1 MQDNSQ
7 NTFTGGLDRDS
18 DYRVIKNDRYVDATD
33 VDTYSNDRNSTYSIS
48 PLHSSTLAFT
58 IPSIGGVTTEAQIM
72 RLSYKQNVIISYS
85 FYDAETNV
93 LIGTNSIA
101 ANLNTSFNA
110 WKFYFLVQML
120 SYGYSITDLDNTS
133 EYFKFTITPNNTNG
147 KRRIHFEW
155 SVDGVLT
162 DEVVLQE
169 YYPSNTLQPIGAVS
183 LQDNLFTVS
192 TTLDNDAIE
201 IGVGKETNGSW
212 TYTRLFRTWRWNYPT
227 NEAIDIR
234 IEEISNESYA
244 LYVVQKGIKPKVYY
258 INKALTQDILVKYNS
273 TNWLT
278 PTTYGYLIYNVADEQ
293 TNLQIINNTSF
304 VKYESQVQNGGA
316 LLSGSYR
323 YSIRCGVNGTLN
335 TTEWSVLNA
344 NVIPVFKTS
353 VDAPSGYIKIQ
364 GDKSGELTGK
374 SNVLKLENL
383 KPNIFNYVELASVYN
398 ANGATS
404 ATIVGRYPITG
415 NIMYITH
422 SGLEPNTQE
431 YDATLLPQTEPLV
444 KSAKT
449 LEIKKNRLNLANV
462 DIASDENIAD
472 SIKTLFD
479 NSSFTTFPFQ
489 AEGVGTLVRDNAVT
503 FSAAMTSSSAVPW
516 NKSSVSQQID
526 QGYLKFENSTQPQY
540 NSSTGIWTV
549 AVSGKYR
556 INTYFWFTPIKVVAN
571 KIQSVLVSF
580 TISEWSGYVNVLLKK
595 TSGANTTQL
604 GGFTFNQSNQSQG
617 IDVTV
622 DLTAG
627 DQVYFYTDYNFK
639 NGNGDYFAI
648 NSALFAPSPV
658 STSTTQD
665 FSNSQVGEYQLPENC
680 ANRVGYTLRESYPF
694 FAKLHYKNGYVSSP
708 YYIGTKT
715 FAPPTNQTDAFTNIT
730 ANPKDHSIYIYG
742 LALNNLDV
750 STLKDEIDGISIW
763 RGVCNPT
770 ILGTGIVMAADNF
783 DAQSYTV
790 GYYPSIPVYN
800 GHYGVAIPTNNDA
813 RKFGMFISPDTQYN
827 KVEPNAGDKLI
838 FMSTAAV
845 MNNVGNSTG
854 GTPYRNPVVQG
865 SGSFAEYYGARG
877 NGTLSSNEVTVTDG
891 QYITFDAAISDPN
904 SQLPPIISGN
914 LSYRINT
921 NIKANGR
928 GSMEGMA
935 LGLASR
941 LFPSNSTSDNGVYMA
956 QYKRTLST
964 PQYDLTSVDIV
975 PTGTFIPVTPQSS
988 IIEGVYIFGGDT
1000 YTQKNILKVMYW
1012 GSNGTNV
1019 FSSFITY
1026 YAQSKI
1032 NTQLFYCDDNEAVS
1046 QTKNLQGWKNIV
1058 SYLFPFEDINTVAQE
1073 QFNYDK
1079 AYSAQYPFTEK
1090 PYDPNVPQQSKF
1102 GSRIYYSQQK
1112 PLNSVQDFYRKIL
1125 ALDYR
1130 DLDSK
1135 NGDIAAIRD
1144 VNNYMIAIQ
1153 PRAVSVLPYQSDVA
1167 ITSQDG
1173 NPILVGN
1180 GGVYNQRENIVST
1193 YGTNL
1198 QSCVLVGNNNNGN
1211 SQLYWYSPQFKK
1223 FCRYGADGIRI
1234 ISDEQMMRSY
1244 FLNEVNQINTEYS
1257 MVMAYNVEYASVI
1270 ITMFGTT
1277 NNTLMFNEKSN
1288 NFSTFA
1294 SFKPIRYFFFKNK
1307 TIAPQNSAGGYNQLY
1322 DLFGD
1327 KNNYLYFLGN
1337 TQGQFSIT
1345 LSSNKGGTNDKRFL
1359 SCGVMVGAGYNFTN
1373 PSINLSTDSPTA
1385 FPYSSSLG
1393 QKRYDNY
1400 VSAFNNDNNGQPI
1413 GQYGLIKISTSSY
1426 IQILGVITKFRNI
1439 YRTLFK

>member
-33 VDTYSNDRNSTYSIS
+33 VDTYSNDRNSTYSVS
-48 PLHSSTLAFT
+48 PLHSSTSAFT
-58 IPSIGGVTTEAQIM
+58 IPSIASQAQITK
-72 RLSYKQNVIISYS
+72 LYYEAGVDIFFS
-85 FYDAETNV
+85 FYDAETNI
-93 LIGTNSIA
+93 LIGNGVVGTGDNS
-101 ANLNTSFNA
+101 SFNT
-110 WKFYFLVQML
+110 FRPFFTNILN
-120 SYGYSITDLDNTS
+120 SYGYLASDFVRVG

-147 KRRIHFEW
+147 KNRIYFEW
-155 SVDGVLT
+155 YKAGEFPSYK
-162 DEVVLQE
+162 DEVILQE

-234 IEEISNESYA
+234 IEEISSENYA

-258 INKALTQDILVKYNS
+258 ISKTLTQDVLLKYDN

-278 PTTYGYLIYNVADEQ
+278 PSTYGYLIYNVADEQ

-304 VKYESQVQNGGA
+304 VKFESQQQNGGA
-316 LLSGSYR
+316 LLSGGYR

-344 NVIPVFKTS
+344 NVIPVFKTN

-383 KPNIFNYVELASVYN
+383 KPNIFNYVELACAYN

-404 ATIVGRYPITG
+404 ATIVGKYPITS

-422 SGLEPNTQE
+422 SGLEQNTQQ

-462 DIASDENIAD
+462 DIAADENIAD
-472 SIKTLFD
+472 SIKALFD
-479 NSSFTTFPFQ
+479 NSSFQTFPFQ
-489 AEGVGTLVRDNAVT
+489 TEGVGTLVRNNNVT
-503 FSAAMTSSSAVPW
+503 FSAAITNSSGIPWPW
-516 NKSSVSQQID
+516 NIVTPGYQTGS
-526 QGYLKFENSTQPQY
+526 GYLKFQNSTQPQY

-556 INTYFWFTPIKVVAN
+556 INTYFWFTAIDKSTFGGGLNFLLQQKRGATINTIGYFRFDAN
-571 KIQSVLVSF
+571 
-580 TISEWSGYVNVLLKK
+580 
-595 TSGANTTQL
+595 
-604 GGFTFNQSNQSQG
+604 NQSQG

-622 DLTAG
+622 DLAAG
-627 DQVYFYTDYNFK
+627 DEVYFECNYQFK
-639 NGNGDYFAI
+639 KGDGGSFYI
-648 NSALFAPSPV
+648 NSALFAPSPI
-658 STSTTQD
+658 TTDTTQD
-665 FSNSQVGEYQLPENC
+665 FSNSKVGEYQLPENC

-715 FAPPTNQTDAFTNIT
+715 FQPHGNQTDAFTNIT

-877 NGTLSSNEVTVTDG
+877 NGTLANNEVTVTDG

-904 SQLPPIISGN
+904 SQLPPITSGN

-1012 GSNGTNV
+1012 GSDGTNV

-1102 GSRIYYSQQK
+1102 GSRIYYSEQK

-1244 FLNEVNQINTEYS
+1244 FLNEVNQINSEYN

-1307 TIAPQNSAGGYNQLY
+1307 TIAPQNSASGYNQLY

-1373 PSINLSTDSPTA
+1373 PSINLSTDSPVA

>member
-58 IPSIGGVTTEAQIM
+58 IPNITSQSQIM
-72 RLSYKQNVIISYS
+72 RLAYKQNVAISYS
-85 FYDAETNV
+85 FYDAETNL

-120 SYGYSITDLDNTS
+120 SYGYNITGLDNTS
-133 EYFKFTITPNNTNG
+133 EYFKFTIAPTNTNG
-147 KRRIHFEW
+147 KKRIYFEW
-155 SVDGVLT
+155 NVDGVST

-169 YYPSNTLQPIGAVS
+169 YYSSNTLQPIGAIS
-183 LQDNLFTVS
+183 LQDNLFTLS

-234 IEEISNESYA
+234 IEEISSENYA

-293 TNLQIINNTSF
+293 TNLQIVNNTSF
-304 VKYESQVQNGGA
+304 VKFESQQQNGGA
-316 LLSGSYR
+316 LLSGGYR

-364 GDKSGELTGK
+364 GDKSGELTNK

-383 KPNIFNYVELASVYN
+383 KPNIFNYVELACAYN

-404 ATIVGRYPITG
+404 ATIVGKYPITG

-422 SGLEPNTQE
+422 SGLESNTQVL
-431 YDATLLPQTEPLV
+431 DATLLQQTEPLV

-479 NSSFTTFPFQ
+479 ESLFTQYYDNIT
-489 AEGVGTLVRDNAVT
+489 GVGTLVRTNDYAVK
-503 FSAAMTSSSAVPW
+503 AYINSSSPVPW
-516 NKSSVSQQID
+516 NIVTT
-526 QGYLKFENSTQPQY
+526 GYQTGSGNILFQNPSNPTY
-540 NSSTGIWTV
+540 NAATGIWTV
-549 AVSGKYR
+549 SVSGKYR
-556 INTYFWFTPIKVVAN
+556 INPFFWFTAIDKSTFGGGLNFLLQQKRGTNIKTV
-571 KIQSVLVSF
+571 
-580 TISEWSGYVNVLLKK
+580 GYFHFDSN
-595 TSGANTTQL
+595 
-604 GGFTFNQSNQSQG
+604 NQSQG
-617 IDVTV
+617 IDVTL
-622 DLTAG
+622 DLQVG
-627 DQVYFYTDYNFK
+627 DEVYFQCNYQFK
-639 NGNGDYFAI
+639 KGDGGAFYIESAI
-648 NSALFAPSPV
+648 FAPTAV
-658 STSTTQD
+658 VGSTTQD
-665 FSNSQVGEYQLPENC
+665 FANTQVGEYQLPANC
-680 ANRVGYTLRESYPF
+680 ANKVGYTLHETYAF
-694 FAKLHYKNGYVSSP
+694 FAKIHYKNGYVSSP
-708 YYIGTKT
+708 YYIGSKT
-715 FAPPTNQTDAFTNIT
+715 FSPYGSVFAFTNIT
-730 ANPKDHSIYIYG
+730 SNPKDHTVFVN
-742 LALNNLDV
+742 ALKINGLDV
-750 STLKDEIDGISIW
+750 SSLKDDVDGISIW
-763 RGVCNPT
+763 RAVCNPT
-770 ILGTGIVMAADNF
+770 ILGTGVVFSADNL
-783 DAQSYTV
+783 DASSYTV

-800 GHYGVAIPTNNDA
+800 GHYGVAIPNNNDA
-813 RKFGMFISPDTQYN
+813 RNFGMFISPDTQYN

-838 FMSTAAV
+838 YMGVPAV

-854 GTPYRNPVVQG
+854 GTPYKNPVIEG
-865 SGSFAEYYGARG
+865 SGSFAEYYGASIG
-877 NGTLSSNEVTVTDG
+877 SSIANNEVTVTDG

-904 SQLPPIISGN
+904 SQLPPITSGN
-914 LSYRINT
+914 LSYRPNT

-935 LGLASR
+935 LGLASK
-941 LFPSNSTSDNGVYMA
+941 LAPANSTYDNGVYMA
-956 QYKRTLST
+956 QYKRTLNT

-988 IIEGVYIFGGDT
+988 IINNISIYGGDT

-1012 GSNGTNV
+1012 GSDGTNV

-1032 NTQLFYCDDNEAVS
+1032 NTQLFYCDENEAVS
-1046 QTKNLQGWKNIV
+1046 QTRNLQGWKNIV
-1058 SYLFPFEDINTVAQE
+1058 SYLFPFQDINTVAQE

-1090 PYDPNVPQQSKF
+1090 PYDPNIPQQSKF

-1112 PLNSVQDFYRKIL
+1112 PLNSVQDFYRKIF

-1144 VNNYMIAIQ
+1144 VNNYMVAIQ
-1153 PRAVSVLPYQSDVA
+1153 PRAISVLPYQSDVA

-1198 QSCVLVGNNNNGN
+1198 QSCVLVGKNNNGN

-1244 FLNEVNQINTEYS
+1244 FLNEVNGINNEYS

-1270 ITMFGTT
+1270 MTMFGTT

-1345 LSSNKGGTNDKRFL
+1345 LSSNKGGINDKRFL

-1373 PSINLSTDSPTA
+1373 PSINLSTDSPVA

-1413 GQYGLIKISTSSY
+1413 GQYGLIKISTNSY
-1426 IQILGVITKFRNI
+1426 IQIFGVITKFRNI

>member
-33 VDTYSNDRNSTYSIS
+33 VDTYSNDRNSNYSIS
-48 PLHSSTLAFT
+48 PLHSSTLAFA
-58 IPSIGGVTTEAQIM
+58 IPNITSQSQIM
-72 RLSYKQNVIISYS
+72 RLAYKQNVIISYS

-120 SYGYSITDLDNTS
+120 NYGYSITDLDNTS
-133 EYFKFTITPNNTNG
+133 EYFKFTIAPTNTNG

-169 YYPSNTLQPIGAVS
+169 YYPSNTLQPIGAIS
-183 LQDNLFTVS
+183 LQDNLFTIS

-234 IEEISNESYA
+234 IEEISSENYA

-293 TNLQIINNTSF
+293 TNLQIVNNTSF
-304 VKYESQVQNGGA
+304 VKFESQQQNGGA
-316 LLSGSYR
+316 LLSGGYR

-383 KPNIFNYVELASVYN
+383 KPNIFNYVELACAYN

-404 ATIVGRYPITG
+404 ATIVGKYPITG

-422 SGLEPNTQE
+422 SGLERNTQVL
-431 YDATLLPQTEPLV
+431 DATLLQQTEPLV

-462 DIASDENIAD
+462 DIAADENIAD

-479 NSSFTTFPFQ
+479 NSSFQTFPFL
-489 AEGVGTLVRDNAVT
+489 AKGVGTLVRNNAVT

-516 NKSSVSQQID
+516 DKSTIYYQFGS
-526 QGYLKFENSTQPQY
+526 GYLKFENSTQPQY

-556 INTYFWFTPIKVVAN
+556 IKTDFWFTGIQVGGSIEWSGRVNIFLYQEKVSGGN
-571 KIQSVLVSF
+571 KIQ
-580 TISEWSGYVNVLLKK
+580 
-595 TSGANTTQL
+595 L
-604 GGFTFNQSNQSQG
+604 GIFQYNQSNQRPVF
-617 IDVTV
+617 DVTV
-622 DLTAG
+622 DLAAG
-627 DQVYFYTDYNFK
+627 DKVYFYTQYTFMNAK
-639 NGNGDYFAI
+639 GDYFTI
-648 NSALFAPSPV
+648 NSALFAPSPI
-658 STSTTQD
+658 TTDTTQD

-715 FAPPTNQTDAFTNIT
+715 FTPPTNQTDAFTDIT
-730 ANPKDHSIYIYG
+730 SNPKDHSIYIYG

-770 ILGTGIVMAADNF
+770 ILGTGIIMAADNF

-800 GHYGVAIPTNNDA
+800 GHYGVAIPSNNDA

-854 GTPYRNPVVQG
+854 GTPYRNPVIQG

-877 NGTLSSNEVTVTDG
+877 NGVLTNNEVTVTDG

-941 LFPSNSTSDNGVYMA
+941 LAPSNSTSDNGVYMA
-956 QYKRTLST
+956 QYKRTLNT

-975 PTGTFIPVTPQSS
+975 PTGTFIPVTAQSS
-988 IIEGVYIFGGDT
+988 IIEGVYIYGGDT

-1012 GSNGTNV
+1012 GGNGTDV

-1032 NTQLFYCDDNEAVS
+1032 NTQLFYCDENEAVS
-1046 QTKNLQGWKNIV
+1046 QTQNLQGWKNIV

-1112 PLNSVQDFYRKIL
+1112 PLNSVQDFYRKIF

-1144 VNNYMIAIQ
+1144 VNNYMVSIQ
-1153 PRAVSVLPYQSDVA
+1153 PRAISVLPYQSDVA

-1244 FLNEVNQINTEYS
+1244 FLNEVNQINNEYS

-1270 ITMFGTT
+1270 MTMFGTT

-1373 PSINLSTDSPTA
+1373 PSINLSTDSPVA

-1413 GQYGLIKISTSSY
+1413 GQYGLIKISTNSY
-1426 IQILGVITKFRNI
+1426 IQIMGVITKFRNI

>member
-33 VDTYSNDRNSTYSIS
+33 VDTYSNDRNSNYSIS
-48 PLHSSTLAFT
+48 PLHSSTLAFAIDNIT
-58 IPSIGGVTTEAQIM
+58 SQSQITKLYYEAGVDIFF
-72 RLSYKQNVIISYS
+72 S
-85 FYDAETNV
+85 FYDAETNI
-93 LIGTNSIA
+93 LIGNGVVGTGDNG
-101 ANLNTSFNA
+101 SFNV
-110 WKFYFLVQML
+110 FRPFFTNILN
-120 SYGYSITDLDNTS
+120 SYGYLASDFVRVG
-133 EYFKFTITPNNTNG
+133 EYFKFTITPINTNG
-147 KRRIHFEW
+147 KNRIYFKWYKAGEFP
-155 SVDGVLT
+155 SYK

-169 YYPSNTLQPIGAVS
+169 YYPSNTLQPIAAVS

-234 IEEISNESYA
+234 IEEISSENYA

-293 TNLQIINNTSF
+293 TNLQIVNNTSF
-304 VKYESQVQNGGA
+304 VKFESQQQNGGA
-316 LLSGSYR
+316 LLSGGYR

-383 KPNIFNYVELASVYN
+383 KPNIFNYVELACAYN

-404 ATIVGRYPITG
+404 ATIVGKYPITG

-422 SGLEPNTQE
+422 SGLEPNTQVL
-431 YDATLLPQTEPLV
+431 DATLLQQTEPLV

-479 NSSFTTFPFQ
+479 ESLFSQYYDNLK
-489 AEGVGTLVRDNAVT
+489 GVGTLVRTNAVT
-503 FSAAMTSSSAVPW
+503 FSAAMTSSSAVSW
-516 NKSSVSQQID
+516 DKSKVDNQIGE
-526 QGYLKFENSTQPQY
+526 GYLKFQNPTQPQY
-540 NSSTGIWTV
+540 NSGTGIWTV

-556 INTYFWFTPIKVVAN
+556 IKTDFWFTPIKVLSTSDRL
-571 KIQSVLVSF
+571 KF
-580 TISEWSGYVNVLLKK
+580 TFAEWSGYVNIFLYQEKV
-595 TSGANTTQL
+595 SGGNKIQL
-604 GGFTFNQSNQSQG
+604 GIFQYNQSNQRP
-617 IDVTV
+617 IFDVTA

-627 DQVYFYTDYNFK
+627 DKVYFYTQYNFR
-639 NGNGDYFAI
+639 NGAGQYFSI
-648 NSALFAPSPV
+648 NSALFAPSPI
-658 STSTTQD
+658 TTDTTQD

-680 ANRVGYTLRESYPF
+680 ANKVGYTLRESYPF

-715 FAPPTNQTDAFTNIT
+715 FVPYGSIFAFTNIT
-730 ANPKDHSIYIYG
+730 SNPKDHTIFVN
-742 LALNNLDV
+742 ALKINGLDV

-770 ILGTGIVMAADNF
+770 ILGTGIVMAADNL
-783 DAQSYTV
+783 DTQSYTV

-800 GHYGVAIPTNNDA
+800 GHYAAAIPNNNNA
-813 RKFGMFISPDTQYN
+813 RNFGMFISPDTQYN

-838 FMSTAAV
+838 YIGVPAV

-854 GTPYRNPVVQG
+854 GTPYKNPVVQG
-865 SGSFAEYYGARG
+865 SGSFAEYYGASA
-877 NGTLSSNEVTVTDG
+877 NSNIANTEVTVTDG

-904 SQLPPIISGN
+904 SQLPPITSGN
-914 LSYRINT
+914 LSYRPNT

-941 LFPSNSTSDNGVYMA
+941 LAPSNSTSDNGVYMA
-956 QYKRTLST
+956 QYKRTLNT

-988 IIEGVYIFGGDT
+988 TIDNIYIYGGDT

-1012 GSNGTNV
+1012 GSNGTDV

-1032 NTQLFYCDDNEAVS
+1032 NTQLFYCDENEAVS
-1046 QTKNLQGWKNIV
+1046 QTQNLQGWKNIV

-1112 PLNSVQDFYRKIL
+1112 PLNSVQDFYRKIF

-1144 VNNYMIAIQ
+1144 VNNYMVAIQ
-1153 PRAVSVLPYQSDVA
+1153 PRAISVLPYQSDVA

-1244 FLNEVNQINTEYS
+1244 FLNEVNQINNEYS

-1270 ITMFGTT
+1270 MTMFGTT

-1373 PSINLSTDSPTA
+1373 PSINLSTDSPVA

>member
-33 VDTYSNDRNSTYSIS
+33 VDTYSNDRNSNYSIS
-48 PLHSSTLAFT
+48 PLHSSTLAFAIDNIT
-58 IPSIGGVTTEAQIM
+58 SQSQIM
-72 RLSYKQNVIISYS
+72 RLAYKQNVIISYS

-133 EYFKFTITPNNTNG
+133 EYFKFTITPTNTNG
-147 KRRIHFEW
+147 KKRIHFEW

-169 YYPSNTLQPIGAVS
+169 YYPSNTLQPIGAIS

-234 IEEISNESYA
+234 IEEISSENYA

-293 TNLQIINNTSF
+293 TNLQIVNNTSF
-304 VKYESQVQNGGA
+304 VKFESQQQNGGA
-316 LLSGSYR
+316 LLSGGYR

-383 KPNIFNYVELASVYN
+383 KPNIFNYVELACAYN

-404 ATIVGRYPITG
+404 ATIVGKYPITG
-415 NIMYITH
+415 NIMYVTH
-422 SGLEPNTQE
+422 SGLEPNTQVL
-431 YDATLLPQTEPLV
+431 DATLLQQTEPLV

-472 SIKTLFD
+472 SIKTLFNESLFSQYYD
-479 NSSFTTFPFQ
+479 NLK
-489 AEGVGTLVRDNAVT
+489 GVGTLVRTNAVT

-516 NKSSVSQQID
+516 NKSKVDNQVD

-556 INTYFWFTPIKVVAN
+556 IKTDFWFTPIKVGGSAVQEA
-571 KIQSVLVSF
+571 LVSA
-580 TISEWSGYVNVLLKK
+580 TIFQWSGYVNIFLYQEKV
-595 TSGANTTQL
+595 SGGNKIQL
-604 GGFTFNQSNQSQG
+604 GIFQYNIRNQRPVF
-617 IDVTV
+617 DVTA

-627 DQVYFYTDYNFK
+627 DKVYFYTQYNFK
-639 NGNGDYFAI
+639 NGNGDYFTI
-648 NSALFAPSPV
+648 NSALFAPSPI
-658 STSTTQD
+658 TTDTTQD

-680 ANRVGYTLRESYPF
+680 ANKVGYTLRESYPF

-715 FAPPTNQTDAFTNIT
+715 FVPYGSIFAFTNIT
-730 ANPKDHSIYIYG
+730 SNPKDHTIFVN
-742 LALNNLDV
+742 ALKINGLDV

-783 DAQSYTV
+783 DASSYTV

-800 GHYGVAIPTNNDA
+800 GHYAAAIPNNNNA
-813 RKFGMFISPDTQYN
+813 RNFGMFISPDTQYN

-838 FMSTAAV
+838 YMGVPAV

-854 GTPYRNPVVQG
+854 GTPYRNPVIQG
-865 SGSFAEYYGARG
+865 SGSFAEYYGASA
-877 NGTLSSNEVTVTDG
+877 SSNIANTEVTVTDG

-904 SQLPPIISGN
+904 SQLPPITSGN
-914 LSYRINT
+914 LSYRPNT

-956 QYKRTLST
+956 QYKRTLNT

-988 IIEGVYIFGGDT
+988 TIDNIYIYGGDT

-1012 GSNGTNV
+1012 GGNGTDV

-1032 NTQLFYCDDNEAVS
+1032 NTQLFYCDENEAVS
-1046 QTKNLQGWKNIV
+1046 QTQNLQGWKNIV
-1058 SYLFPFEDINTVAQE
+1058 SYLFPFQDINTVAQE

-1112 PLNSVQDFYRKIL
+1112 PLNSVQDFYRKIF
-1125 ALDYR
+1125 ALDYK

-1144 VNNYMIAIQ
+1144 VNNYMVAIQ
-1153 PRAVSVLPYQSDVA
+1153 PRAISVLPYQSDVA

-1244 FLNEVNQINTEYS
+1244 FLNEVNQINNEYS

-1270 ITMFGTT
+1270 MTMFGTT

-1373 PSINLSTDSPTA
+1373 PSINLSTDSPVA

>member
-48 PLHSSTLAFT
+48 PLHSSTLAFA
-58 IPSIGGVTTEAQIM
+58 IPNPAFQSQIM
-72 RLSYKQNVIISYS
+72 RLAYKQNVIISYS

-133 EYFKFTITPNNTNG
+133 EYFKFTIAPTNTNG

-169 YYPSNTLQPIGAVS
+169 YYYFSTLQPIGAVS

-192 TTLDNDAIE
+192 TTPDNDTIE

-234 IEEISNESYA
+234 IEEISSENYA

-293 TNLQIINNTSF
+293 TNLQIVNNTSF
-304 VKYESQVQNGGA
+304 VKFESQQQNGGA
-316 LLSGSYR
+316 LLSGGYR

-383 KPNIFNYVELASVYN
+383 KPNIFNYVELACAYN

-404 ATIVGRYPITG
+404 ATIVGKYPITG
-415 NIMYITH
+415 NIMYVTH
-422 SGLEPNTQE
+422 SGLEPNTQVL
-431 YDATLLPQTEPLV
+431 DATLLQQTEPLV

-479 NSSFTTFPFQ
+479 NSSFQTFPFQ
-489 AEGVGTLVRDNAVT
+489 AEGVGTLVRNNAVT
-503 FSAAMTSSSAVPW
+503 FSASLT
-516 NKSSVSQQID
+516 ID
-526 QGYLKFENSTQPQY
+526 DYDKQPYYQKFSGNGNLKFQNSTQSQY
-540 NSSTGIWTV
+540 NSTTGEWTV

-556 INTYFWFTPIKVVAN
+556 INTFFWFQPIERN
-571 KIQSVLVSF
+571 WGEFIN
-580 TISEWSGYVNVLLKK
+580 IYLKK
-595 TSGANTTQL
+595 KVGATETELAYFKFDAN
-604 GGFTFNQSNQSQG
+604 NQSQG

-627 DQVYFYTDYNFK
+627 DKVYFYTNFLFQL
-639 NGNGDYFAI
+639 DTDRISI
-648 NSALFAPSPV
+648 NSALFAPSPI
-658 STSTTQD
+658 TTDTTQD
-665 FSNSQVGEYQLPENC
+665 FSNSKVGEYQLPENC

-730 ANPKDHSIYIYG
+730 ANPKDHSIYVYG

-800 GHYGVAIPTNNDA
+800 GHYGVAIPSNNDA

-877 NGTLSSNEVTVTDG
+877 NGVLANNEVTVTDG

-956 QYKRTLST
+956 QYKRTLTT

-988 IIEGVYIFGGDT
+988 IIEGVYIYGGDT

-1012 GSNGTNV
+1012 GSNGTDV

-1032 NTQLFYCDDNEAVS
+1032 NTQLFYCDENEAVS
-1046 QTKNLQGWKNIV
+1046 QTQNLQGWKNIV
-1058 SYLFPFEDINTVAQE
+1058 SYLFPFQDINTVAQE

-1112 PLNSVQDFYRKIL
+1112 PLNSVQDFYRKIF

-1144 VNNYMIAIQ
+1144 VNNYMVSIQ
-1153 PRAVSVLPYQSDVA
+1153 PRAISVLPYQSDVA

-1244 FLNEVNQINTEYS
+1244 FLNEVNQINNEYS

-1270 ITMFGTT
+1270 MTMFGTT

-1373 PSINLSTDSPTA
+1373 PSINLSTDSPVA

>member
-33 VDTYSNDRNSTYSIS
+33 VDTYSNDRNSTYSVS

-58 IPSIGGVTTEAQIM
+58 ISSIASQAQITK
-72 RLSYKQNVIISYS
+72 LYYEAGVDIFFS
-85 FYDAETNV
+85 FYDAETNI
-93 LIGTNSIA
+93 LIGNGVVGTGDNS
-101 ANLNTSFNA
+101 SFNT
-110 WKFYFLVQML
+110 FRQFFTNILN
-120 SYGYSITDLDNTS
+120 SYGYLASDFVRVG

-147 KRRIHFEW
+147 KNRIYFEW
-155 SVDGVLT
+155 YKAGEFPSYK
-162 DEVVLQE
+162 DEVILQE

-212 TYTRLFRTWRWNYPT
+212 TYTRLFRTWRWNYLT

-234 IEEISNESYA
+234 IEEISSENYA

-258 INKALTQDILVKYNS
+258 INKALTQDVLLKYDN

-278 PTTYGYLIYNVADEQ
+278 PSTYGYLIYNVADEQ

-304 VKYESQVQNGGA
+304 VKFESQQQNGGA
-316 LLSGSYR
+316 LLSGGYR

-398 ANGATS
+398 ANGTTS
-404 ATIVGRYPITG
+404 AIIVGKYPITS

-422 SGLEPNTQE
+422 SGLEQNTQQ

-462 DIASDENIAD
+462 DIAADENIAD

-479 NSSFTTFPFQ
+479 NSSFQTFPFQ

-516 NKSSVSQQID
+516 NKSKVDGQVD

-571 KIQSVLVSF
+571 KIQSILVSA

-665 FSNSQVGEYQLPENC
+665 FSNSKVGEYQLPENC

-715 FAPPTNQTDAFTNIT
+715 FQPHGNQTDAFTNIT

-854 GTPYRNPVVQG
+854 GTPYRNPIVQG

-877 NGTLSSNEVTVTDG
+877 NGTLANNEVTVTDG

-904 SQLPPIISGN
+904 SQLPPITSGN

-988 IIEGVYIFGGDT
+988 IIEGVYIYGGDT
-1000 YTQKNILKVMYW
+1000 YTQ
-1012 GSNGTNV
+1012 
-1019 FSSFITY
+1019 
-1026 YAQSKI
+1026 
-1032 NTQLFYCDDNEAVS
+1032 
-1046 QTKNLQGWKNIV
+1046 
-1058 SYLFPFEDINTVAQE
+1058 
-1073 QFNYDK
+1073 
-1079 AYSAQYPFTEK
+1079 
-1090 PYDPNVPQQSKF
+1090 
-1102 GSRIYYSQQK
+1102 
-1112 PLNSVQDFYRKIL
+1112 
-1125 ALDYR
+1125 
-1130 DLDSK
+1130 
-1135 NGDIAAIRD
+1135 
-1144 VNNYMIAIQ
+1144 
-1153 PRAVSVLPYQSDVA
+1153 
-1167 ITSQDG
+1167 
-1173 NPILVGN
+1173 
-1180 GGVYNQRENIVST
+1180 
-1193 YGTNL
+1193 
-1198 QSCVLVGNNNNGN
+1198 
-1211 SQLYWYSPQFKK
+1211 
-1223 FCRYGADGIRI
+1223 
-1234 ISDEQMMRSY
+1234 
-1244 FLNEVNQINTEYS
+1244 
-1257 MVMAYNVEYASVI
+1257 
-1270 ITMFGTT
+1270 
-1277 NNTLMFNEKSN
+1277 
-1288 NFSTFA
+1288 TF
-1294 SFKPIRYFFFKNK
+1294 
-1307 TIAPQNSAGGYNQLY
+1307 
-1322 DLFGD
+1322 
-1327 KNNYLYFLGN
+1327 
-1337 TQGQFSIT
+1337 
-1345 LSSNKGGTNDKRFL
+1345 
-1359 SCGVMVGAGYNFTN
+1359 
-1373 PSINLSTDSPTA
+1373 
-1385 FPYSSSLG
+1385 
-1393 QKRYDNY
+1393 
-1400 VSAFNNDNNGQPI
+1400 
-1413 GQYGLIKISTSSY
+1413 
-1426 IQILGVITKFRNI
+1426 
-1439 YRTLFK
+1439 

>member
-33 VDTYSNDRNSTYSIS
+33 VDTYSNDRNSTYSVS
-48 PLHSSTLAFT
+48 PLHSSTSAFNIDNIT
-58 IPSIGGVTTEAQIM
+58 SQSQIM
-72 RLSYKQNVIISYS
+72 RLAYKQDVAIYFS

-110 WKFYFLVQML
+110 WKFYFLVHML
-120 SYGYSITDLDNTS
+120 NYGYSITDLDNTS
-133 EYFKFTITPNNTNG
+133 EYFKFTITPTNTNG

-169 YYPSNTLQPIGAVS
+169 YYPSNTLQPIAAVS

-234 IEEISNESYA
+234 IEEISSENYA

-258 INKALTQDILVKYNS
+258 INKALTQDVLVKYNS

-293 TNLQIINNTSF
+293 TNLQIVNNTSF

-404 ATIVGRYPITG
+404 ARIVGKYPITG

-489 AEGVGTLVRDNAVT
+489 AEGVGTLVRNNDVT
-503 FSAAMTSSSAVPW
+503 FSATLT
-516 NKSSVSQQID
+516 ID
-526 QGYLKFENSTQPQY
+526 DYDKQPYYQKFSGNGNLKFQNSTQSQY
-540 NSSTGIWTV
+540 NSGTGEWTV

-556 INTYFWFTPIKVVAN
+556 INTYFWFQPIDKN
-571 KIQSVLVSF
+571 TWKEFIN
-580 TISEWSGYVNVLLKK
+580 IYLKK
-595 TSGANTTQL
+595 KVGATETELAYFKFDRN
-604 GGFTFNQSNQSQG
+604 NQSQG

-627 DQVYFYTDYNFK
+627 DKVYFYTNFLFYTD
-639 NGNGDYFAI
+639 NDRINI

-854 GTPYRNPVVQG
+854 GTPYRNPIVQG

-904 SQLPPIISGN
+904 SQLPPITSGN

-935 LGLASR
+935 IGLESR
-941 LFPSNSTSDNGVYMA
+941 LFPSNNTSDNGVYMA

-1337 TQGQFSIT
+1337 TQGQFSVT

-1359 SCGVMVGAGYNFTN
+1359 SCGLMVGAGYNFTN
-1373 PSINLSTDSPTA
+1373 PSINLSTDSPVA

>member
-18 DYRVIKNDRYVDATD
+18 DYRVIKNDRYVDATN
-33 VDTYSNDRNSTYSIS
+33 VDTYSNDRNSNYSVS

-58 IPSIGGVTTEAQIM
+58 IDNITGVTTEAQIM
-72 RLSYKQNVIISYS
+72 RLSYKQNVAISYS

-110 WKFYFLVQML
+110 WKFYFLVQM
-120 SYGYSITDLDNTS
+120 SNYGYSITDLSNTS
-133 EYFKFTITPNNTNG
+133 EYFKFTIKPTNTNG
-147 KRRIHFEW
+147 KKRIHFEW
-155 SVDGVLT
+155 SVDGVST
-162 DEVVLQE
+162 DEVILQE
-169 YYPSNTLQPIGAVS
+169 YYPSNILQPIGAVS

-212 TYTRLFRTWRWNYPT
+212 TYTRLFRTWRWDYPT
-227 NEAIDIR
+227 SEAIDIR

-258 INKALTQDILVKYNS
+258 ISKTLTQDVLVKYDV
-273 TNWLT
+273 TNWIT
-278 PTTYGYLIYNVADEQ
+278 PTTYGYLIYNAANEQ
-293 TNLQIINNTSF
+293 TNLQIVNNTSF
-304 VKYESQVQNGGA
+304 VKYQSQNQNGGA
-316 LLSGSYR
+316 LLSGGYR

-398 ANGATS
+398 ANGTTS
-404 ATIVGRYPITG
+404 AIIVGKYPITS

-422 SGLEPNTQE
+422 SGLEPNTQQ

-462 DIASDENIAD
+462 DIASDENIAS

-479 NSSFTTFPFQ
+479 NSLFSQ
-489 AEGVGTLVRDNAVT
+489 YYDSIKGVGTLVRDNAVT
-503 FSAAMTSSSAVPW
+503 FSSGIT
-516 NKSSVSQQID
+516 ID
-526 QGYLKFENSTQPQY
+526 DYDKQPYYRSLAGQGILKFQNSTQPQY
-540 NSSTGIWTV
+540 NSTTGIWTV
-549 AVSGKYR
+549 AVAGKYR
-556 INTYFWFTPIKVVAN
+556 IKTDFWFQPIN
-571 KIQSVLVSF
+571 KDVWKYFIN
-580 TISEWSGYVNVLLKK
+580 IYLKK
-595 TSGANTTQL
+595 KIGTVETDLAY
-604 GGFTFNQSNQSQG
+604 FRYDADNQRP
-617 IDVTV
+617 IFDVTV
-622 DLTAG
+622 DLSAG
-627 DQVYFYTDYNFK
+627 DQVYFYTT
-639 NGNGDYFAI
+639 FALQVENDITYI
-648 NSALFAPSPV
+648 NSAIFAPSPI

-665 FSNSQVGEYQLPENC
+665 FANAQVGEYQLPENC
-680 ANRVGYTLRESYPF
+680 ANKVGYTLRETYPF

-708 YYIGTKT
+708 YYIGSKT
-715 FAPPTNQTDAFTNIT
+715 FLPFGAQFAFTNKT
-730 ANPKDHSIYIYG
+730 FDPKDHTVFVNALSING
-742 LALNNLDV
+742 LDV
-750 STLKDEIDGISIW
+750 SSLKDTIDGISIW

-770 ILGTGIVMAADNF
+770 ILGTGIVMAADNL

-790 GYYPSIPVYN
+790 GYYSGIPVYN
-800 GHYGVAIPTNNDA
+800 GNYITAIPNNNNA
-813 RKFGMFISPDTQYN
+813 RNFGMFISPDTQYN
-827 KVEPNAGDKLI
+827 KVQPNAGDKLI
-838 FMSTAAV
+838 YMGIPMV

-854 GTPYRNPVVQG
+854 GTPYKNPVVQG
-865 SGSFAEYYGARG
+865 SGSFAEYYGATAVSAVA
-877 NGTLSSNEVTVTDG
+877 NTEINVTDG

-904 SQLPPIISGN
+904 SQLPPITSGN
-914 LSYRINT
+914 LSYRPNT

-935 LGLASR
+935 IALGTKLA
-941 LFPSNSTSDNGVYMA
+941 PVDSTYDNGVYMA

-964 PQYDLTSVDIV
+964 PQYDLNSVDIV
-975 PTGTFIPVTPQSS
+975 PTGTFIPITPQSS
-988 IIEGVYIFGGDT
+988 TINNVYIYGGDT

-1012 GSNGTNV
+1012 GSDGTNV

-1032 NTQLFYCDDNEAVS
+1032 NTQLFYCDENEAVS
-1046 QTKNLQGWKNIV
+1046 QTQNLQGWKNIV
-1058 SYLFPFEDINTVAQE
+1058 SYLFPFQDINTVAQE

-1079 AYSAQYPFTEK
+1079 TYSAQYPFTDR
-1090 PYDPNVPQQSKF
+1090 PFDPNVPQQSKF
-1102 GSRIYYSQQK
+1102 GSRIYYSEQK

-1125 ALDYR
+1125 AFNFR

-1144 VNNYMIAIQ
+1144 VNNYMVAIQ
-1153 PRAVSVLPYQSDVA
+1153 PRAISVLPYQSDVA

-1244 FLNEVNQINTEYS
+1244 FLNEVNQINNEYS

-1307 TIAPQNSAGGYNQLY
+1307 TIAPQNSASGYNQLY

-1359 SCGVMVGAGYNFTN
+1359 SCGLMVGAGYNFTN
-1373 PSINLSTDSPTA
+1373 PNINLSTDSPTA

>member
-58 IPSIGGVTTEAQIM
+58 IPNITSQSQIM
-72 RLSYKQNVIISYS
+72 RLAYKQNVAISYS
-85 FYDAETNV
+85 FYDAETNL

-120 SYGYSITDLDNTS
+120 SYGYNITGLDNTS
-133 EYFKFTITPNNTNG
+133 EYFKFTIAPTNTNG
-147 KRRIHFEW
+147 KKRIYFEW
-155 SVDGVLT
+155 NVNGVST

-169 YYPSNTLQPIGAVS
+169 YYSSNTLQPIGAIS
-183 LQDNLFTVS
+183 LQDNLFTLS

-234 IEEISNESYA
+234 IEEISSENYA

-293 TNLQIINNTSF
+293 TNLQIVNNTSF
-304 VKYESQVQNGGA
+304 VKFESQQQNGGA
-316 LLSGSYR
+316 LLSGGYR
-323 YSIRCGVNGTLN
+323 YSIRCGINGTLN

-364 GDKSGELTGK
+364 GDKSGELTNK

-383 KPNIFNYVELASVYN
+383 KPNIFNYVELACVYN
-398 ANGATS
+398 AGGATS
-404 ATIVGRYPITG
+404 ATIVGKYPITG
-415 NIMYITH
+415 NIMYVTH
-422 SGLEPNTQE
+422 SGLESNTQTL
-431 YDATLLPQTEPLV
+431 DATLLPQTEPLV

-462 DIASDENIAD
+462 DIASDENIAAE
-472 SIKTLFD
+472 IKALFD
-479 NSSFTTFPFQ
+479 DSLFGQYYDNLK
-489 AEGVGTLVRDNAVT
+489 GVGTLVRNNAVT
-503 FSAAMTSSSAVPW
+503 FSAGMTSSSAVPW
-516 NKSSVSQQID
+516 NKSKVDGQVD

-556 INTYFWFTPIKVVAN
+556 IKTDFWFTPIKTISDVVGSIVFTGVWFGYVDIYLYQEKVSGGN
-571 KIQSVLVSF
+571 KI
-580 TISEWSGYVNVLLKK
+580 T
-595 TSGANTTQL
+595 L
-604 GGFTFNQSNQSQG
+604 GRFRYDPNNQRP
-617 IDVTV
+617 IFDVTA
-622 DLTAG
+622 DLVAG
-627 DQVYFYTDYNFK
+627 DKVYFYTEYNFK

-648 NSALFAPSPV
+648 NSAIFSPAAV
-658 STSTTQD
+658 VGSTTQD
-665 FSNSQVGEYQLPENC
+665 FANTQVGEYQLPENC
-680 ANRVGYTLRESYPF
+680 ANKVGYTLHETYAF
-694 FAKLHYKNGYVSSP
+694 FAKIHYKNGYVSSP
-708 YYIGTKT
+708 YYIGSKT
-715 FAPPTNQTDAFTNIT
+715 FSPYGGAFAFTNIT
-730 ANPKDHSIYIYG
+730 SNPKDHTVFVN
-742 LALNNLDV
+742 ALKINGLDV
-750 STLKDEIDGISIW
+750 SSLKDDVDGISIW
-763 RGVCNPT
+763 RAVCNPT
-770 ILGTGIVMAADNF
+770 ILGTGVVFSADNL
-783 DAQSYTV
+783 DASSYSV

-813 RKFGMFISPDTQYN
+813 RNFGMFISPDTQYN

-838 FMSTAAV
+838 YMGVPAV

-854 GTPYRNPVVQG
+854 GTPYKNPVIEG
-865 SGSFAEYYGARG
+865 SGSFAEYYGASESL
-877 NGTLSSNEVTVTDG
+877 NLANNEVTVTDG

-904 SQLPPIISGN
+904 SQLPPITSGN
-914 LSYRINT
+914 LSYRPNT

-935 LGLASR
+935 LGLASK
-941 LFPSNSTSDNGVYMA
+941 LAPANSTSDNGVYMA
-956 QYKRTLST
+956 QYKRTLNT

-988 IIEGVYIFGGDT
+988 IINDIYIYGGDT

-1012 GSNGTNV
+1012 GSDGTNV

-1032 NTQLFYCDDNEAVS
+1032 NTQLFYCDENEAVS
-1046 QTKNLQGWKNIV
+1046 QTRNLQGWKNIV
-1058 SYLFPFEDINTVAQE
+1058 SYLFPFQDINTVAQE

-1090 PYDPNVPQQSKF
+1090 PYDPNIPQQSKF

-1112 PLNSVQDFYRKIL
+1112 PLNSVQDFYRKIF

-1144 VNNYMIAIQ
+1144 VNNYMVAIQ
-1153 PRAVSVLPYQSDVA
+1153 PRAISVLPYQSDVA

-1244 FLNEVNQINTEYS
+1244 FLNEVNGINNEYS

-1270 ITMFGTT
+1270 MTMFGTT

-1345 LSSNKGGTNDKRFL
+1345 LSSNKGGINDKRFL

-1373 PSINLSTDSPTA
+1373 PSINLSTDSPVA

-1413 GQYGLIKISTSSY
+1413 GQYGLIKISTNSY
-1426 IQILGVITKFRNI
+1426 IQIFGVITKFRNI

>member
-33 VDTYSNDRNSTYSIS
+33 VDTYSNDRNSNYSVS

-58 IPSIGGVTTEAQIM
+58 IASITGVTTEAQIM
-72 RLSYKQNVIISYS
+72 RLSYKQNVAISYS

-101 ANLNTSFNA
+101 ANLNTNFNA
-110 WKFYFLVQML
+110 WKFYFLVQM
-120 SYGYSITDLDNTS
+120 SNYGYSITDLSNTS
-133 EYFKFTITPNNTNG
+133 EYFKFTITPTNTNG
-147 KRRIHFEW
+147 KKRIHFEW
-155 SVDGVLT
+155 SVDGVST
-162 DEVVLQE
+162 DEVILQE

-212 TYTRLFRTWRWNYPT
+212 TYTRLFRTWRWDYPT
-227 NEAIDIR
+227 SESIDIR

-258 INKALTQDILVKYNS
+258 ISKTLTQDVLVKYDV
-273 TNWLT
+273 TNWIT
-278 PTTYGYLIYNVADEQ
+278 PTTYGYLIYNAANEQ
-293 TNLQIINNTSF
+293 TNLQIVNNTSF
-304 VKYESQVQNGGA
+304 VKYQSQNQNGGA
-316 LLSGSYR
+316 LLSGGYR

-398 ANGATS
+398 ANGTTS
-404 ATIVGRYPITG
+404 AIIVGKYPITS

-422 SGLEPNTQE
+422 SGLEQNTQQ

-462 DIASDENIAD
+462 DIAADENIA
-472 SIKTLFD
+472 SNIKTLFD
-479 NSSFTTFPFQ
+479 NSLFSQ
-489 AEGVGTLVRDNAVT
+489 YYDSIKGVGTLVRNNAVT
-503 FSAAMTSSSAVPW
+503 FSAAITDSSAVPW
-516 NKSSVSQQID
+516 NKTKVDGQAD
-526 QGYLKFENSTQPQY
+526 EGYLKFENSTQPQY
-540 NSSTGIWTV
+540 NTSTGIWTV

-556 INTYFWFTPIKVVAN
+556 IKTDFWFTPIQVAKNVVEALTAP
-571 KIQSVLVSF
+571 Q
-580 TISEWSGYVNVLLKK
+580 WSGYVNIILKK
-595 TSGANTTQL
+595 TSGANTIEL
-604 GGFTFNQSNQSQG
+604 GRFQFNQSNQRQR

-627 DQVYFYTDYNFK
+627 DQVYFYTKYNFT
-639 NGNGDYFAI
+639 NGNGNYFTI
-648 NSALFAPSPV
+648 TSALFNPSPV

-665 FSNSQVGEYQLPENC
+665 FANSQVGEYQLPENC
-680 ANRVGYTLRESYPF
+680 ANKVGYTLRETYPF

-708 YYIGTKT
+708 YYIGSKT
-715 FAPPTNQTDAFTNIT
+715 FAPFINSLFAFTNKT
-730 ANPKDHSIYIYG
+730 FDPKDLTVFVNALSI
-742 LALNNLDV
+742 NNLDV
-750 STLKDEIDGISIW
+750 SSLKDTVDGISIW

-770 ILGTGIVMAADNF
+770 ILGTGIVMAADNL
-783 DAQSYTV
+783 DAQSYSV
-790 GYYPSIPVYN
+790 GYYSGIPVYN
-800 GHYGVAIPTNNDA
+800 GHYATAIPNNNNA
-813 RKFGMFISPDTQYN
+813 RNFGMFISPDTQYN
-827 KVEPNAGDKLI
+827 RVQPNAGDKLI
-838 FMSTAAV
+838 YMGIPMVT
-845 MNNVGNSTG
+845 NNVGNSTG
-854 GTPYRNPVVQG
+854 GTPYRNPVVKG
-865 SGSFAEYYGARG
+865 SGSFAEYSGATAVSAVA
-877 NGTLSSNEVTVTDG
+877 NTEINVTDG
-891 QYITFDAAISDPN
+891 QYITFDAAIADPN
-904 SQLPPIISGN
+904 SQLPPITSGN
-914 LSYRINT
+914 LSYRPNT

-935 LGLASR
+935 IALGTKLA
-941 LFPSNSTSDNGVYMA
+941 PVDSTYDNGVYMA

-964 PQYDLTSVDIV
+964 PQYDLNSVDIV
-975 PTGTFIPVTPQSS
+975 PTGTFIPITPQSS
-988 IIEGVYIFGGDT
+988 TINNVYIYGGDT

-1012 GSNGTNV
+1012 GSDGTNV

-1032 NTQLFYCDDNEAVS
+1032 NTQLFYCDENEAVS
-1046 QTKNLQGWKNIV
+1046 QTQNLQGWKNIV
-1058 SYLFPFEDINTVAQE
+1058 SYLFPFQDINTVAQE

-1079 AYSAQYPFTEK
+1079 TYSAQYPFTDR
-1090 PYDPNVPQQSKF
+1090 PFDPNVPQQSKF

-1144 VNNYMIAIQ
+1144 VNNYMVAIQ
-1153 PRAVSVLPYQSDVA
+1153 PRAISVLPYQSDVA

-1244 FLNEVNQINTEYS
+1244 FLNEVNQINSEYS

-1307 TIAPQNSAGGYNQLY
+1307 TIAPQNSASGYNQLY

-1359 SCGVMVGAGYNFTN
+1359 SCGLMVGTGYNFTN
-1373 PSINLSTDSPTA
+1373 PNINLSTDSPTA
-1385 FPYSSSLG
+1385 FPYGSSLG